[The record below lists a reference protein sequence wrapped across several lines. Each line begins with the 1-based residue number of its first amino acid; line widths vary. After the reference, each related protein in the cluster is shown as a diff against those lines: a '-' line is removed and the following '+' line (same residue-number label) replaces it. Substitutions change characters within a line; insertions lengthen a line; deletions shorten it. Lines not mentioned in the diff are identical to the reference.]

1 MAAKSLTPDAW
12 WNVAPNARPDKFNQL
27 SRGYEANGQT
37 RSYSSWLELPPTV
50 GHVVQEENNVAE
62 LCALMDVRLSMGYN
76 SFSMGCHR
84 RAAAGSS
91 TSTMIRLQSV
101 QPAGSVVSSAD
112 TRARQGLHN
121 LFERGDP

>member
-27 SRGYEANGQT
+27 SRGYEDDGQT

-50 GHVVQEENNVAE
+50 DHVVQGENNVGE
-62 LCALMDVRLSMGYN
+62 SCTPMDVRLSMGYDC
-76 SFSMGCHR
+76 SPMGCHR

-91 TSTMIRLQSV
+91 TSI
-101 QPAGSVVSSAD
+101 
-112 TRARQGLHN
+112 
-121 LFERGDP
+121 